1 MKLLPRD
8 FDPQPLPPT
17 STYTCR
23 VTIAPRVY
31 GGYYNLFITHEYAQ
45 VPLGHISVNY
55 FKKLFIKKKKVI
67 YCFDSFFNFL

>member
-1 MKLLPRD
+1 MYIYVKLLPRN

-23 VTIAPRVY
+23 VTIAPRAY

-45 VPLGHISVNY
+45 VPLGHILVNY
-55 FKKLFIKKKKVI
+55 FRKLFIKKKKK
-67 YCFDSFFNFL
+67 